1 MIEEDIMNSLSLGLS
16 EFDDI
21 IKQSKIYVDKT
32 RFIKKMMDQGRKYY
46 FLSRPRRFG
55 KTLFLSTLE
64 NFFNGKKE
72 LFKDTYIYDN
82 WDWSDEYPVLR
93 IYMNDLLNNSSEE
106 LKEDIFLMIE
116 NIAQKNNIK
125 LSEKGSFMLKF
136 KELIEKLSKFSK
148 HKEIVVLIDE
158 YDAPIIDNINN
169 TELADENRK
178 ILQNFYNVLKNS
190 EKYIKFVFITGIS
203 KFTKTSIFSKFNNL
217 TELTLDKDY
226 STICGITHNELKK
239 YYHNHIQIISKENNC
254 TYNDTIEKIN
264 HFYDGYSWDGTIKVF
279 NPNSTLRALSQKKF
293 SSYWFSTG
301 TPSFIA
307 EIFKKKKITQDYFQ
321 PTILKETELDA
332 IDPDNINETTLLFQ
346 AGYLT
351 IKKEF
356 TKNDEIYFS
365 LKIPNFEVQQAYKD
379 NLLNLYIEKFGNK
392 FKNTQQTIWDEI
404 FNGKCEKLS
413 QHLRAFITGIPYY
426 NRVSMDND
434 EKWKIYSTIFTI
446 WAQQMDYYLTVETA
460 IEDGRIDFI
469 LENNRQDQTIII
481 GMKYTADQNKTL
493 NTLINEAFKQINKKK
508 YWWAYTGEIKLMALA
523 IKDIKIDDGYITN
536 VKCQLKDIK
545 KEEE

>member
-1 MIEEDIMNSLSLGLS
+1 MEEDIRGKLSLGIADFKSLI
-16 EFDDI
+16 EQD
-21 IKQSKIYVDKT
+21 KIYVDKT
-32 RFIKKMMDQGRKYY
+32 EFIKKMMDHGEKYY

-64 NFFNGKKE
+64 NFFLGKKE
-72 LFKDTYIYDN
+72 LFKNTHIHN
-82 WDWSDEYPVLR
+82 TWNTWNTYPVIR
-93 IYMNDLLNNSSEE
+93 ISMGDILNDSSQHLINGILNK
-106 LKEDIFLMIE
+106 LDFL
-116 NIAQKNNIK
+116 AQLNNIK
-125 LSEKGSFMLKF
+125 LDKNEDYV
-136 KELIEKLSKFSK
+136 SKFSK
-148 HKEIVVLIDE
+148 LIYSTYEKNKKEIVVLIDE

-169 TELADENRK
+169 TNLADENRK

-190 EKYIKFVFITGIS
+190 EKYLKFVFVTGIS

-217 TELTLDKDY
+217 TELTLDKNY
-226 STICGITHNELKK
+226 SKICGITHNELKK
-239 YYHNHIQIISKENNC
+239 YYHNHIKILAKENNY

-264 HFYDGYSWDGTIKVF
+264 HFYDGYSWDGTTKVF
-279 NPNSTLRALSQKKF
+279 NPNSTLRSLSQKKF

-346 AGYLT
+346 SGYLT

-379 NLLNLYIEKFGNK
+379 NLLNLYIEKFENK
-392 FKNTQQTIWDEI
+392 FKNTQQTIWNEI
-404 FNGKCEKLS
+404 FNGKCGKLS

-426 NRVSMDND
+426 NRISMDND

-446 WAQQMDYYLTVETA
+446 WAQQMDYYLTVEKA
-460 IEDGRIDFI
+460 IKDGRIDFI
-469 LENNRQDQTIII
+469 LENNNQDQTIII
-481 GMKYTADQNKTL
+481 EMKYTADQNKTM

-536 VKCQLKDIK
+536 VKCQLKNIT
-545 KEEE
+545 KEE